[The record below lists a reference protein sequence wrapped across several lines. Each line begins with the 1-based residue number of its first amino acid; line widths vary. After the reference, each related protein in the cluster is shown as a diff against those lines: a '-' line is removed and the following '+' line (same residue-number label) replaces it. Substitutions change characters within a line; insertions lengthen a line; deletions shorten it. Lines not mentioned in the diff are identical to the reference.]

1 MLGKMA
7 KDMPGLQERMAEA
20 AANSSD
26 MVNTTNTDLSITIRY
41 LFNKKRLSFFGIAA
55 ASAVVDPKKGR
66 ESGFMDDRKQ
76 NICLNIYHLLG
87 SSLAI
92 FFSLFFSSIKV
103 PVPSIYLFYC

>member
-1 MLGKMA
+1 MA

-20 AANSSD
+20 AAISSD
-26 MVNTTNTDLSITIRY
+26 MVSTTNTDISITIRYLY

-55 ASAVVDPKKGR
+55 ASGAVDPKKGR

-76 NICLNIYHLLG
+76 NICLNIYHFLG